1 MVANEKNRKM
11 RNNSG
16 INAQLMKMVIY
27 AGVILSIVFTAILFL
42 QSRQARMLHE
52 KSKAEY
58 IQDFNSLIKYHSIKM
73 TEVILDYTHWDEF
86 SKAMEKGVTQEWF
99 DYNLSSLLE
108 AYDLDYVAIYDK
120 SLTLQIEY
128 SIYPYNLTRVIPA
141 SALLSLSGKRYLN
154 CFTKTEAGYLE
165 YVAAP
170 IHHQTYKKGSPPP
183 TFGYFVLGK
192 LWNNHYVSTLANS
205 LNSSISL
212 VENTSFGN
220 NQDNSNYLQA
230 YYQFLDHNGS
240 KIGGAWFSKE
250 DLLFKL
256 YKNSSSYLI
265 FSLLLFFVIMWL
277 VFMQSI
283 KKLMI
288 RPLSLVRKI
297 LEREEMSD
305 VDRLIQAP
313 AEFSDLGHLFKRYIF
328 QKGDLKKEKE
338 RAERADKLK
347 TQFIANMSHE
357 IRTPMNGIIGFTE
370 LLKDDSLS
378 REEKD
383 KYIGIIQNSGQRM
396 ISILNDLIKISMLDS
411 EQESVNILPVSLN
424 GLCHNVRTFFKM
436 DTEKKG
442 ITMICSQEM
451 EKDLVVYTDRDKLYA
466 IVNNL
471 VKNAIKYS
479 SGGVIEFSY
488 QIDNGFIQ
496 FNIKDQGIGIEKE
509 LQEKIFDRFYQVDSN
524 LNKQY
529 DGVGLGLAIVKSYTE
544 LLGGKIWVE
553 SSLGKGS
560 TFSFTIPYSQ
570 MFS

>member
-1 MVANEKNRKM
+1 
-11 RNNSG
+11 
-16 INAQLMKMVIY
+16 
-27 AGVILSIVFTAILFL
+27 
-42 QSRQARMLHE
+42 
-52 KSKAEY
+52 
-58 IQDFNSLIKYHSIKM
+58 
-73 TEVILDYTHWDEF
+73 
-86 SKAMEKGVTQEWF
+86 
-99 DYNLSSLLE
+99 
-108 AYDLDYVAIYDK
+108 
-120 SLTLQIEY
+120 
-128 SIYPYNLTRVIPA
+128 
-141 SALLSLSGKRYLN
+141 
-154 CFTKTEAGYLE
+154 
-165 YVAAP
+165 
-170 IHHQTYKKGSPPP
+170 
-183 TFGYFVLGK
+183 
-192 LWNNHYVSTLANS
+192 
-205 LNSSISL
+205 
-212 VENTSFGN
+212 
-220 NQDNSNYLQA
+220 
-230 YYQFLDHNGS
+230 
-240 KIGGAWFSKE
+240 
-250 DLLFKL
+250 
-256 YKNSSSYLI
+256 
-265 FSLLLFFVIMWL
+265 
-277 VFMQSI
+277 
-283 KKLMI
+283 
-288 RPLSLVRKI
+288 
-297 LEREEMSD
+297 
-305 VDRLIQAP
+305 
-313 AEFSDLGHLFKRYIF
+313 LFKRYIF